1 MINPN
6 PVFQKSSPYS
16 NPGNS
21 NPPVHELNLP
31 NKLNPT
37 KKKHPWRKAFLMVLT
52 CVIIASATYA
62 VAEFISVKDRII
74 IGHQGSKSA
83 FLNGNLQDPN
93 TKLDPNAFQ
102 KFDDGRLNLLIV
114 GVGGVGHSGPYLT
127 DTMQVIS
134 IDTINKKFTMTS
146 VPRDLYVNIPGHGY
160 GKINEAYED
169 GQQDSPNGGAL
180 LAREVVGNVLGINI
194 SNFALLDF
202 SGAEDVVNAL
212 GGIDVNV
219 PTAINDPFF
228 PNDLTNGY
236 NPFYISAGPHHMD
249 GITALNYARSRET
262 TTDFDRSMR
271 QQLIIDA
278 VKKKAL
284 TLGVLSNPARITN
297 LINIVGD
304 HFRTDLQS
312 NEILFFI
319 NLFRESTQTST
330 QVLSTDAQQNLLTA
344 KNYPVYI
351 SYPILGINNYTA
363 VHQWFAKSNPD
374 PLLTRESAKIILSSN
389 GQATQAQLQQEL
401 TVLQDYGYN
410 VSLDPQISTV
420 NTKKTLIQI
429 ANTNKP
435 ITVNYLKTLFNISS
449 VSQKSLANG
458 ADIDIIYVP
467 SS

>member
-6 PVFQKSSPYS
+6 PVSQKSSPYS
-16 NPGNS
+16 NTGNS
-21 NPPVHELNLP
+21 NPPAHDLNLP
-31 NKLNPT
+31 NKLSPT
-37 KKKHPWRKAFLMVLT
+37 KKKHPWRRFFLMALA
-52 CVIIASATYA
+52 CIIIASATYA
-62 VAEFISVKDRII
+62 VAEFTSVKNKII
-74 IGHQGSKSA
+74 IGHQGTKSA
-83 FLNGNLQDPN
+83 VLNGNLQDPN
-93 TKLDPNAFQ
+93 AKIDPSAFQ
-102 KFDDGRLNLLIV
+102 KFGDGRFNLLIV

-169 GQQDSPNGGAL
+169 GQLDSPNGGAL

-202 SGAEDVVNAL
+202 SGAEDIINQL

-219 PTAINDPFF
+219 PTTINDPFF

-236 NPFYISAGPHHMD
+236 SPFYISAGLHHMD
-249 GITALNYARSRET
+249 GATALDYARSRET

-284 TLGVLSNPARITN
+284 TLGVLSNPAKINN

-312 NEILFFI
+312 NEIISFI

-330 QVLSTDAQQNLLTA
+330 QVLSTDAQENLLTS
-344 KNYPVYI
+344 KNYPVYM
-351 SYPILGINNYTA
+351 SYPILGMNNYTA
-363 VHQWFAKSNPD
+363 VHEWFAKSNPD
-374 PLLTRESAKIILSSN
+374 PLLARENAKIILSSN
-389 GQATQAQLQQEL
+389 GQATQDQLQQEL
-401 TVLQDYGYN
+401 TVLKDYGYN

-420 NTKKTLIQI
+420 STNKTLIQI

-449 VSQKSLANG
+449 VNQTSLANG